1 MLRRDRH
8 GPGLANEHRSSPVL
22 SPEDSPMTNQGTQN
36 KQTSLTMKEAAQ
48 QALQNPQSPMQRALA
63 FAVEANADELS
74 ETAKLAQQPNES
86 QTPKS

>member
-1 MLRRDRH
+1 
-8 GPGLANEHRSSPVL
+8 
-22 SPEDSPMTNQGTQN
+22 MTNQGTQN